1 MAFWCVMAETD
12 EPLLNAFA
20 KILRQQRH
28 ARDLSQEELAYRAG
42 VSMRYI
48 SLLESRHHQPSL
60 ATIRGLCVGLDLT
73 MAEFVGAIE
82 AELQASI

>member
-1 MAFWCVMAETD
+1 MAETD
-12 EPLLNAFA
+12 ESLLDAFA
-20 KILRQQRH
+20 KVLRQHRN
-28 ARDLSQEELAYRAG
+28 ARGLSQEELAHLAG

-60 ATIRGLCVGLDLT
+60 ATVRGLCAGLNVS

-82 AELQASI
+82 AELRPATTPSEA